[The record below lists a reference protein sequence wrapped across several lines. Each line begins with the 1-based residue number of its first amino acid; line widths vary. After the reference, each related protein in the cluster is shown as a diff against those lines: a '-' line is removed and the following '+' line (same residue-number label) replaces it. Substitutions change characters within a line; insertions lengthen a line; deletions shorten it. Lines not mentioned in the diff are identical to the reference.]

1 MRNAEDLR
9 RDRIIHMYRIA
20 GAATVL
26 LSGLGLTYLI
36 LAGYGLNVRLVAGL
50 ALLAG
55 FRTLVWPTT
64 AADRRLRRTGS
75 EDSDHGRKNP

>member
-1 MRNAEDLR
+1 M
-9 RDRIIHMYRIA
+9 IHRYRIA
-20 GAATVL
+20 GAATAA

-50 ALLAG
+50 ALVAG
-55 FRTLVWPTT
+55 LRTLVWPAT

-75 EDSDHGRKNP
+75 EGSERE